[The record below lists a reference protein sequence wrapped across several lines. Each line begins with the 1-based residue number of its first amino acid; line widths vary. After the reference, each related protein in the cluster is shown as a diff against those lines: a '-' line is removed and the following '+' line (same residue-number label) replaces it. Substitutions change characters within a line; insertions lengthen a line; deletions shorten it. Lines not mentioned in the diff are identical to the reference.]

1 MSDVEILP
9 TVVLEH
15 ARTGQPIV
23 VDQRD
28 YMARKDGRYANWRL
42 LGHGDFIA
50 PPPLPSESPDDANS
64 SDTDLDGILPGCNGL
79 AMTLSRPAGSARAG
93 HSKPG
98 RRRSHA

>member
-28 YMARKDGRYANWRL
+28 YMARKDSRYADWRL
-42 LGHGDFIA
+42 MGQGDFIA
-50 PPPLPSESPDDANS
+50 PPPLPSEEACAAVPPPA
-64 SDTDLDGILPGCNGL
+64 PAQAPAPC
-79 AMTLSRPAGSARAG
+79 AQKSR
-93 HSKPG
+93 K
-98 RRRSHA
+98 RRRRRAHR

>member
-28 YMARKDGRYANWRL
+28 YMARKDSRYADWRL
-42 LGHGDFIA
+42 LGQGDFIA
-50 PPPLPSESPDDANS
+50 PPPLPSEAVGEPDRAAKS
-64 SDTDLDGILPGCNGL
+64 VPVC
-79 AMTLSRPAGSARAG
+79 AAKSR
-93 HSKPG
+93 K
-98 RRRSHA
+98 RRRRRVHR

>member
-28 YMARKDGRYANWRL
+28 YMARKDGRYADWRL
-42 LGHGDFIA
+42 LGQGDFIA
-50 PPPLPSESPDDANS
+50 PPPLPSAAVRAAAPPVQPVAACSQK
-64 SDTDLDGILPGCNGL
+64 
-79 AMTLSRPAGSARAG
+79 SRKRR
-93 HSKPG
+93 
-98 RRRSHA
+98 RRRSRC

>member
-28 YMARKDGRYANWRL
+28 YMARKDGRYADWRL
-42 LGHGDFIA
+42 LGQGDFIA
-50 PPPLPSESPDDANS
+50 PPPVRSEEGPSEEVCAA
-64 SDTDLDGILPGCNGL
+64 LPPPPTAQPPAPCVQK
-79 AMTLSRPAGSARAG
+79 SRKRR
-93 HSKPG
+93 
-98 RRRSHA
+98 RRRSHR

>member
-28 YMARKDGRYANWRL
+28 YMARKDGRYADWRL
-42 LGHGDFIA
+42 LGQGDFIA
-50 PPPLPSESPDDANS
+50 PPPMPSEE
-64 SDTDLDGILPGCNGL
+64 
-79 AMTLSRPAGSARAG
+79 PAPA
-93 HSKPG
+93 SKCAPACAAKPRK
-98 RRRSHA
+98 RRRRRAHR